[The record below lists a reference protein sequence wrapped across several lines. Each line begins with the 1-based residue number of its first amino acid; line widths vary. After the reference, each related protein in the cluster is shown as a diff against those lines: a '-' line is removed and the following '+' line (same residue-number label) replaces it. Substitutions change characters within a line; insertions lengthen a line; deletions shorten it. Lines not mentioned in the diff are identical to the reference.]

1 MCVSA
6 DKQPTRGKREK
17 EMRKEV
23 EMQERTEI
31 LEQVVDSLQSL
42 SEDDLQ
48 FITRIM

>member
-1 MCVSA
+1 
-6 DKQPTRGKREK
+6 
-17 EMRKEV
+17 
-23 EMQERTEI
+23 MQERTEI